1 MKIILILF
9 SSILLVSCAKI
20 YSTSDAVSLAHSH
33 KKIAVLPPVISIAA
47 SKKIDAES
55 IKEQQKTESLNFQKE
70 IFSWF
75 LKRKSQGKFNPE
87 ILDVETT
94 NSKLKKFGYPDSVFT
109 PVEMVRKLNVDGVI
123 VSSFALSKP
132 MSEGGA
138 IALNILTGGYAATN
152 EVRGSI
158 SIYDSSTEK
167 MIWNYDHKYSGGVGS
182 TPSTIVDALM
192 RQCTKKMPYN

>member
-1 MKIILILF
+1 MKFISIFFSAII
-9 SSILLVSCAKI
+9 LVSCAKI
-20 YSTSDAVSLAHSH
+20 YSTPDAVSLAHEH

-94 NSKLKKFGYPDSVFT
+94 NSKLKKIGYPDSVYT
-109 PVEMVRKLNVDGVI
+109 PVEMARKLK
-123 VSSFALSKP
+123 S
-132 MSEGGA
+132 
-138 IALNILTGGYAATN
+138 
-152 EVRGSI
+152 
-158 SIYDSSTEK
+158 
-167 MIWNYDHKYSGGVGS
+167 
-182 TPSTIVDALM
+182 
-192 RQCTKKMPYN
+192 